1 MVLNFSRADNIAI
14 MSWMICYAL
23 LFFVGSIFTFSS
35 AKRSVLNGILINVF
49 VFMAP
54 VFPLLVFGLI
64 YAWKEKRYYE
74 MYQTQEGFYLEP
86 YIPYAEIA
94 GLVLFLVLL
103 ATYINKLY
111 RRWYSL
117 PEN

>member
-1 MVLNFSRADNIAI
+1 MASHLH
-14 MSWMICYAL
+14 YAWCKKQE
-23 LFFVGSIFTFSS
+23 VCNRHDVYSVVFSS
-35 AKRSVLNGILINVF
+35 TKRSVVNGIFINLF

-54 VFPLLVFGLI
+54 VFPLLVFGMF
-64 YAWKEKRYYE
+64 YEWNEKRYYAGHGN
-74 MYQTQEGFYLEP
+74 YEGFLLKQYL
-86 YIPYAEIA
+86 PYAEIA
-94 GLVLFLVLL
+94 GPVLFLVLL

>member
-1 MVLNFSRADNIAI
+1 MV
-14 MSWMICYAL
+14 
-23 LFFVGSIFTFSS
+23 
-35 AKRSVLNGILINVF
+35 NGIFINLF

-54 VFPLLVFGLI
+54 VFPLLVFGMF
-64 YAWKEKRYYE
+64 YEWNEKRYYAGHGN
-74 MYQTQEGFYLEP
+74 YEGFLLKQYL
-86 YIPYAEIA
+86 PYAEIA
-94 GLVLFLVLL
+94 GPVLFLVLL